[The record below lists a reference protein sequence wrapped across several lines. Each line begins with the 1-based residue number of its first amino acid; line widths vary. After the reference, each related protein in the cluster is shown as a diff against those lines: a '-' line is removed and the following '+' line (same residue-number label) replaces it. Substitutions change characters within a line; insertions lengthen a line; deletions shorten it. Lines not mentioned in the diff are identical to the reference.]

1 AAAHGLGFKV
11 MLHTDIIGVAQ
22 SNGDFAALQQYQTKT
37 PETLQPMGQFWD
49 QPSNPERYGLID
61 PAASAFRSLWIAR
74 VTAAVNA
81 VNPDALHLDF
91 TAMYNDGNG
100 PIEGRT
106 FTQGEDA
113 FSQQIVA
120 AFPSLAIGCEEE
132 FDFTFRYHSFA
143 QADLFAFSA
152 PGHPIS
158 PFLFSPQ
165 VYYYSN
171 LNAPPVS
178 DPSFKSHLV
187 DMQRR
192 TIVPMW
198 WVAGSSD
205 LDTTNA
211 DNARFIAMLQSFQAH
226 GFQPAWTADWTGAL
240 ARYQGLAGATAAL
253 TDTAGII
260 TLATSAP
267 QSTLFALA
275 HDAPQITTGSFIDR
289 WPAFD
294 GAQLYGLN
302 PATMYFLDPVPRPD
316 ATHATSLPQNVQLA
330 SGTLVTQSF
339 AHIELT
345 RAPVTDFTDLGHA
358 RLGVR
363 YQGVD
368 YPIGF
373 GAVVQ

>member
-1 AAAHGLGFKV
+1 
-11 MLHTDIIGVAQ
+11 
-22 SNGDFAALQQYQTKT
+22 
-37 PETLQPMGQFWD
+37 
-49 QPSNPERYGLID
+49 
-61 PAASAFRSLWIAR
+61 
-74 VTAAVNA
+74 
-81 VNPDALHLDF
+81 
-91 TAMYNDGNG
+91 
-100 PIEGRT
+100 
-106 FTQGEDA
+106 
-113 FSQQIVA
+113 
-120 AFPSLAIGCEEE
+120 
-132 FDFTFRYHSFA
+132 
-143 QADLFAFSA
+143 
-152 PGHPIS
+152 
-158 PFLFSPQ
+158 
-165 VYYYSN
+165 
-171 LNAPPVS
+171 
-178 DPSFKSHLV
+178 
-187 DMQRR
+187 
-192 TIVPMW
+192 
-198 WVAGSSD
+198 
-205 LDTTNA
+205 
-211 DNARFIAMLQSFQAH
+211 FQAH

-373 GAVVQ
+373 GAVVQTQNNTVGGENRPSIFIHPPWQGQVGGETFAEYSVPVPAGGALRFSVGIDDGASCNSDGVTFRVTVNGSQIWRQTFTRGAWHDVALSLAAYAGTTVPVRL